1 MPSANETSL
10 NPAPTK
16 GRAKSRDAKYRAWEY
31 RNKEVA
37 EEEGF
42 EPPVALTTPVFKTG
56 AFNRS
61 AIPPTER
68 RFTPTA

>member
-1 MPSANETSL
+1 MKPPQGFESL
-10 NPAPTK
+10 RIDECLGTTE
-16 GRAKSRDAKYRAWEY
+16 SRWE
-31 RNKEVA
+31 KEVA

-61 AIPPTER
+61 AIPPLR
-68 RFTPTA
+68 VALAPTNYIFQLD

>member
-1 MPSANETSL
+1 MHSIVL
-10 NPAPTK
+10 GIK
-16 GRAKSRDAKYRAWEY
+16 
-31 RNKEVA
+31 KEVA

-61 AIPPTER
+61 AIPPLPVGFSTIAPHFSTR
-68 RFTPTA
+68 LRG